1 MQLKYT
7 TFFGESNFVNTVEE
21 AKNIM
26 LQGNKILFVNAKGE
40 KIANNLFNSYRE
52 AQAFA
57 DSLKAENSARKIY
70 INIVDQEVAETEA
83 IDLKK
88 KKKTLVTSNS
98 D

>member
-26 LQGNKILFVNAKGE
+26 LQGNKILFVNVKGE

-83 IDLKK
+83 IDF
-88 KKKTLVTSNS
+88 
-98 D
+98 

>member
-40 KIANNLFNSYRE
+40 KIANNL
-52 AQAFA
+52 
-57 DSLKAENSARKIY
+57 
-70 INIVDQEVAETEA
+70 
-83 IDLKK
+83 LKK
-88 KKKTLVTSNS
+88 KQNMLLFDLMVEIYSS
-98 D
+98 DRT

>member
-7 TFFGESNFVNTVEE
+7 TFFGESNFVNTVKKK
-21 AKNIM
+21 KNIM

-83 IDLKK
+83 IDF
-88 KKKTLVTSNS
+88 
-98 D
+98 

>member
-57 DSLKAENSARKIY
+57 ASLKAENSARKIY

-83 IDLKK
+83 IDF
-88 KKKTLVTSNS
+88 
-98 D
+98 

>member
-40 KIANNLFNSYRE
+40 KIANNLFNSDRE

-83 IDLKK
+83 IDF
-88 KKKTLVTSNS
+88 
-98 D
+98 

>member
-7 TFFGESNFVNTVEE
+7 TFFGESNFVNTVDE

-26 LQGNKILFVNAKGE
+26 LQGNKIIFVNAKGE
-40 KIANNLFNSYRE
+40 KISNNLFNTYKE

-57 DSLKAENSARKIY
+57 DNLKAENSARKIY

-83 IDLKK
+83 IDF
-88 KKKTLVTSNS
+88 
-98 D
+98 

>member
-52 AQAFA
+52 AQAFT

-83 IDLKK
+83 IDF
-88 KKKTLVTSNS
+88 
-98 D
+98 

>member
-40 KIANNLFNSYRE
+40 KIGNNLFNSYRE

-83 IDLKK
+83 IDF
-88 KKKTLVTSNS
+88 
-98 D
+98 

>member
-7 TFFGESNFVNTVEE
+7 TFFGESNFINTVEE

-40 KIANNLFNSYRE
+40 KITNNLFNSYRE

-83 IDLKK
+83 IDF
-88 KKKTLVTSNS
+88 
-98 D
+98 

>member
-7 TFFGESNFVNTVEE
+7 TFFGESNFINTVEE

-83 IDLKK
+83 IDFYSANKNP
-88 KKKTLVTSNS
+88 SH
-98 D
+98 

>member
-7 TFFGESNFVNTVEE
+7 TFFGESNLVNTVEE

-83 IDLKK
+83 IDF
-88 KKKTLVTSNS
+88 
-98 D
+98 

>member
-52 AQAFA
+52 AQAV
-57 DSLKAENSARKIY
+57 SIP
-70 INIVDQEVAETEA
+70 
-83 IDLKK
+83 
-88 KKKTLVTSNS
+88 
-98 D
+98 